1 MDDQPTDLSPEAEP
15 ARSTAVDEGA
25 EPSQPLAEGTP
36 AEDAAEPAGETTVET
51 RAQRRARREAVLR
64 EPVLPSLTTV
74 PRPVVVVAV
83 VVLAALLVLALLA
96 DPVLL
101 AAGLAWAGIVV
112 AWGWPALLGSSSRF
126 GSSLAIG
133 VTGVLA
139 PVAAVATTDEPYLRL
154 VPVALLIGLAVM
166 FGHQMVRRDGRPR
179 LTESIGITSL
189 GLAVVALGTTW
200 LPLSRTSRASDIALL
215 GFVAIAAASLADLRR
230 GCRQAAPVDAAARD
244 AARRRGCAG
253 GRRGGRLARPR
264 RRPPSSAS
272 SWPRSRTPPGG
283 CSACCPASARCA
295 GSCRPPR
302 HPCWCPASS
311 PTASPWPSSADR
323 RPAHAS
329 VSRRGTWPRGP

>member
-1 MDDQPTDLSPEAEP
+1 MPRVDDQPTDLSPGAEP
-15 ARSTAVDEGA
+15 AQSAGA
-25 EPSQPLAEGTP
+25 DDGSEPSPPRAEAEEQPAPEADDP
-36 AEDAAEPAGETTVET
+36 PVET

-64 EPVLPSLTTV
+64 EPVLPSLASV
-74 PRPVVVVAV
+74 PRPIVVVTV

-200 LPLSRTSRASDIALL
+200 LPLSRGSRASDIALL
-215 GFVAIAAASLADLRR
+215 GFVAIAVASLADLVAGVEKARPWMLLIAMLLGGAGALVAASVVGEPSPAPAMLVGFLVAAVSHATRR
-230 GCRQAAPVDAAARD
+230 MLCVLPGVSSVRGQLSTAAASLLVPGVV
-244 AARRRGCAG
+244 AYG
-253 GRRGGRLARPR
+253 LAL
-264 RRPPSSAS
+264 AIV
-272 SWPRSRTPPGG
+272 G
-283 CSACCPASARCA
+283 
-295 GSCRPPR
+295 
-302 HPCWCPASS
+302 
-311 PTASPWPSSADR
+311 
-323 RPAHAS
+323 
-329 VSRRGTWPRGP
+329 